1 METVYQKVDQL
12 IQNNQLQEA
21 LKLLENNIKINQQ
34 DANLYV
40 LQGVVYRKLGD
51 YAQAVSIFQKA
62 IFLAPNQ
69 ADTYSELGVTF
80 FHQKQ
85 LDLALEN
92 MDKAVSLEP
101 LNPYRYS
108 SRAYIKDANKDVD
121 GAILDYE
128 KAISLDPE
136 DAVAYNNLGMLEEK
150 KGRLEAAKKNFKK
163 SDDLNGIDWDEF
175 KQKLKTFEGEDK
187 EEKVEKPKEIIAE
200 KPKPSYFSVITS
212 VFTKKEAW
220 KEFISFIGN
229 GFKHKPKA

>member
-1 METVYQKVDQL
+1 METVYQKIDQF

-21 LKLLENNIKINQQ
+21 LKLLENNLKINQQ
-34 DANLYV
+34 DANLYL

-51 YAQAVSIFQKA
+51 FSQAVSIFQKA

-69 ADTYSELGVTF
+69 ADIYSQLGVTF

-85 LDLALEN
+85 LNLALEN

-101 LNPYRYS
+101 ENPYRYS
-108 SRAYIKDANKDVD
+108 SRAYIKDANKDID

-175 KQKLKTFEGEDK
+175 KQKLKTFEGEEK
-187 EEKVEKPKEIIAE
+187 EEKLETPKEISVE
-200 KPKPSYFSVITS
+200 KPKPSYFSIISS

-220 KEFISFIGN
+220 KEFISFICN
-229 GFKHKPKA
+229 GFKQKSKV